1 MCIFCAGLLGLGHQ
15 SCLGCVMRQ
24 LNFSGYCLIALS
36 VLFIAA
42 QLGWQWL
49 QGGINAHHLLANP
62 NLPAVSD
69 AWGLLI
75 IAGLSWLAAK
85 RLSQAQSP
93 AAFWY
98 GLVLALA
105 YGMLLAM
112 LYLNGISR
120 PVGLLFF
127 GTYLLALVVPL
138 HRPEIILGYV
148 AALSLAFGAVLPL
161 LMSSPAI
168 LIAWLAA
175 KGRRWQQQRRS
186 LKQS

>member
-1 MCIFCAGLLGLGHQ
+1 
-15 SCLGCVMRQ
+15 
-24 LNFSGYCLIALS
+24 
-36 VLFIAA
+36 
-42 QLGWQWL
+42 
-49 QGGINAHHLLANP
+49 
-62 NLPAVSD
+62 
-69 AWGLLI
+69 
-75 IAGLSWLAAK
+75 
-85 RLSQAQSP
+85 
-93 AAFWY
+93 
-98 GLVLALA
+98 
-105 YGMLLAM
+105 

-175 KGRRWQQQRRS
+175 KGRRWLQQRRS
-186 LKQS
+186 LKQA